1 MADEL
6 RQLTAGLGHS
16 FATLEARTRMMM
28 ELTAQVRAAL
38 AGDEKHHIIS
48 ASYRGST
55 LIVIADSAAWSTHI
69 RYAQEQLLDR
79 VRGPSDMRF
88 NKLRVRVGR
97 PPSEGAS
104 NESAERR

>member
-6 RQLTAGLGHS
+6 RQLTEGLGAS
-16 FATLEARTRMMM
+16 FATLEHRTRMMM

-38 AGDEKHHIIS
+38 TGAEKEHVIS
-48 ASYRGST
+48 ASYRDST

-69 RYAQEQLLDR
+69 RYAQQQLLDT

-97 PPSEGAS
+97 PPSGPTGG
-104 NESAERR
+104 ESAER